1 MPRKI
6 TTIFGLLI
14 VLFGIGVLCYP
25 SFANYWNQIGV
36 NQQIKEYDEDI
47 SSMADEELS
56 KNYQMAVRYNKSLSS
71 ITVSDPFSGETNIDL
86 SGTEFEDFELV
97 QDGAML
103 GYVDIPAINVYLPF
117 YFGASND
124 VLEKGAGLVN
134 GTSIPIGGS
143 GTHAVISAHTG
154 LASRKYFTDLTELK
168 EGDEFQIHILGQN
181 LTYRVDQI
189 KVVLPEDSSDLQ
201 IVRDKDYV
209 TLLTCTPFG
218 VNDHR
223 LLVRGERVKAADT
236 ESALTE
242 AATST
247 NNAAMDS
254 MSWIYILLAI
264 VFVLGVVGVG
274 YLIVSVIREKL

>member
-6 TTIFGLLI
+6 SAIIGLLI
-14 VLFGIGVLCYP
+14 ILFGIGILCYP

-36 NQQIKEYDEDI
+36 NEQIKSYDEDI
-47 SSMADEELS
+47 SAMADEELS
-56 KNYQMAVRYNKSLSS
+56 KTYQTAVRYNKSLSN
-71 ITVSDPFSGETNIDL
+71 ITVSDPFSGETKIDL
-86 SGTEFEDFELV
+86 TGTEFENFELA

-117 YFGASND
+117 YFGASED
-124 VLEKGAGLVN
+124 VLENGAGLVD
-134 GTSIPIGGS
+134 GTSIPIGGK

-189 KVVLPEDSSDLQ
+189 KVVLPDDSSDLQ

-223 LLVRGERVKAADT
+223 LLVRGERVTSVDT
-236 ESALTE
+236 ESSFAQ
-242 AATST
+242 TSSA
-247 NNAAMDS
+247 NNIAKDS
-254 MSWIYILLAI
+254 MSWIYILIII
-264 VFVLGVVGVG
+264 VMIAGIVGVG
-274 YLIVSVIREKL
+274 YLVVSIIKEKL

>member
-6 TTIFGLLI
+6 SAIIGLLI
-14 VLFGIGVLCYP
+14 ILFGIGILCYP

-36 NQQIKEYDEDI
+36 NEQIKGYDENI
-47 SSMADEELS
+47 SAMADEELS
-56 KNYQMAVRYNKSLSS
+56 KTYQTAVRYNKSLSN
-71 ITVSDPFSGETNIDL
+71 ITVSDPFSGKTKIDL
-86 SGTEFEDFELV
+86 TGTEFEDFELA

-117 YFGASND
+117 YFGASED
-124 VLEKGAGLVN
+124 VLENGAGLVD
-134 GTSIPIGGS
+134 GTSIPIGGK

-189 KVVLPEDSSDLQ
+189 KVVLPDDSSDLQ

-223 LLVRGERVKAADT
+223 LLVRGERVTSADT
-236 ESALTE
+236 ESSFTQ
-242 AATST
+242 TSSA
-247 NNAAMDS
+247 NSIAKDS
-254 MSWIYILLAI
+254 MSWIYILIII
-264 VFVLGVVGVG
+264 VMIAGIVGVG
-274 YLIVSVIREKL
+274 YLVVSIIKEKL

>member
-6 TTIFGLLI
+6 SAIIGLLI
-14 VLFGIGVLCYP
+14 ILFGIGILCYP

-36 NQQIKEYDEDI
+36 NEQIKGYDENI
-47 SSMADEELS
+47 SAMADEELS
-56 KNYQMAVRYNKSLSS
+56 KTYQTAVRYNKSLSN
-71 ITVSDPFSGETNIDL
+71 ITVSDPFSGETKIDL
-86 SGTEFEDFELV
+86 SGTEFENFELA
-97 QDGAML
+97 QGGAML

-117 YFGASND
+117 YFGASED
-124 VLEKGAGLVN
+124 VLENGAGLVD
-134 GTSIPIGGS
+134 GTSIPIGGK

-189 KVVLPEDSSDLQ
+189 KVVLPDDSSDLQ

-223 LLVRGERVKAADT
+223 LLVRGERVANTDA
-236 ESALTE
+236 ESSLAQ
-242 AATST
+242 TSSA
-247 NNAAMDS
+247 NNAAKDS
-254 MSWIYILLAI
+254 MSWIYILIIITMIAGI
-264 VFVLGVVGVG
+264 VGVG
-274 YLIVSVIREKL
+274 YLVVSIIKEKL